1 MDRPGLTHVIPA
13 ERIDLRSKRATDEN
27 VEKALDTRMVVDV
40 HARNHEIVPGLLQRK
55 EFQAEQLRRRANAEP
70 HIGMSLGNRSCHLKM
85 GAGIPAA
92 MSF

>member
-13 ERIDLRSKRATDEN
+13 ERIDLRSETNLDEN

-40 HARNHEIVPGLLQRK
+40 HARNHEVPGLLQRK

-70 HIGMSLGNRSCHLKM
+70 TSACPSAIDR
-85 GAGIPAA
+85 AT
-92 MSF
+92 